1 MRVFTVGI
9 HSICHCNHYSLAYQ
23 FVCISES
30 VMSAYGKHFQTI
42 GEENKRACKL
52 CKTKITFDN
61 AKKHSTNLRN
71 HPNRFNPETL
81 QETSAKVPKITYYA
95 VLSRSKEKYPNLS
108 ALDLPALK
116 TRTTTDADTLSVY
129 LFHPSLN

>member
-1 MRVFTVGI
+1 MRVFTVDI

-30 VMSAYGKHFQTI
+30 VKSAYGKHFQTT

-71 HPNRFNPETL
+71 HLNRFNPETL
-81 QETSAKVPKITYYA
+81 QETSAKVPKVTY
-95 VLSRSKEKYPNLS
+95 LRRSIKIQRKVSQFISTGS
-108 ALDLPALK
+108 ARLENEDN
-116 TRTTTDADTLSVY
+116 D
-129 LFHPSLN
+129 